1 MEAVAKK
8 ALHPLLTVAA
18 ISVTVFSAVGVAAL
32 TGVLPHSSGKEAA
45 PSAIVAAP
53 ALVGAPDI
61 AASVSASTTA
71 EKPAEEA
78 APMPP
83 AAARA
88 TPKPAH
94 KKVAKAPQPVQIAEA
109 PEAVPAPQAAPFPPP
124 PAPVA
129 PAPTPVVEAPKPV
142 PAGILGVVE
151 SVREVKQAQKTN
163 GSGPILGGIAGA
175 VAGNQVGRGN
185 GNSLATILGAVGG
198 IVAGTAVE
206 KNVRATKHW
215 EVDVRLDDGSSR
227 TINSDV
233 PPFWHGGERV
243 RFLDGKLQPA

>member
-1 MEAVAKK
+1 MEAVVKK

-32 TGVLPHSSGKEAA
+32 TGVLPHSVGSTRDAA
-45 PSAIVAAP
+45 PAAAVAAP
-53 ALVGAPDI
+53 APLVAAPDI
-61 AASVSASTTA
+61 AASTA
-71 EKPAEEA
+71 VTKPAEDA
-78 APMPP
+78 ASMPP
-83 AAARA
+83 AEARS

-94 KKVAKAPQPVQIAEA
+94 KKIVKAPKPVQIAEA
-109 PEAVPAPQAAPFPPP
+109 PQAAPFPLP
-124 PAPVA
+124 PAPA
-129 PAPTPVVEAPKPV
+129 IATPQPV

-185 GNSLATILGAVGG
+185 GQNIATILGAVGG
-198 IVAGTAVE
+198 IVAGPAVE

-215 EVDVRLDDGSSR
+215 EVDVRLDDGSTR

-233 PPFWHGGERV
+233 QPFWRGGERV
-243 RFLDGKLQPA
+243 RFVDGKLQPA

>member
-32 TGVLPHSSGKEAA
+32 TGVLPHSTSKEAA
-45 PSAIVAAP
+45 PSALVAPP
-53 ALVGAPDI
+53 ALVAAPDI
-61 AASVSASTTA
+61 AASAAVSPAV
-71 EKPAEEA
+71 EKPADEV

-83 AAARA
+83 AAARS

-94 KKVAKAPQPVQIAEA
+94 KKVAKTPKPAQIAQ
-109 PEAVPAPQAAPFPPP
+109 APQAAPVPPPP
-124 PAPVA
+124 PAPI
-129 PAPTPVVEAPKPV
+129 EAPKPV

-151 SVREVKQAQKTN
+151 SVREVKQPQKTN

-185 GNSLATILGAVGG
+185 GQILATILGTVGG
-198 IVAGTAVE
+198 AVAGTAVE
-206 KNVRATKHW
+206 RNVRATSHW
-215 EVDVRLDDGSSR
+215 EVNVRLDDGSTR
-227 TINSDV
+227 TLNSDV
-233 PPFWHGGERV
+233 APFWHGGERV
-243 RFLDGKLQPA
+243 RLLDGKLQPA

>member
-1 MEAVAKK
+1 MEAVVKK

-32 TGVLPHSSGKEAA
+32 TGVLPHSVGSTREAA
-45 PSAIVAAP
+45 PAAVVAAP
-53 ALVGAPDI
+53 APLAAAPDI
-61 AASVSASTTA
+61 AASTA
-71 EKPAEEA
+71 VTKPAEDA

-83 AAARA
+83 AAARS

-94 KKVAKAPQPVQIAEA
+94 KKVATAPKPVQIAE
-109 PEAVPAPQAAPFPPP
+109 APQAAPFPPP
-124 PAPVA
+124 APVIAA
-129 PAPTPVVEAPKPV
+129 PQPV

-151 SVREVKQAQKTN
+151 SVREVKQAQRTN

-185 GNSLATILGAVGG
+185 GQNLATILGAVGG

-206 KNVRATKHW
+206 KSVRATKHW

>member
-32 TGVLPHSSGKEAA
+32 TGVLPHSVGLPKEPAPAA
-45 PSAIVAAP
+45 VVAAP
-53 ALVGAPDI
+53 EPPVAPPDM
-61 AASVSASTTA
+61 AASTA
-71 EKPAEEA
+71 AAAKPAEDV

-83 AAARA
+83 AAARS

-94 KKVAKAPQPVQIAEA
+94 KKIAKAPKPVQIAE
-109 PEAVPAPQAAPFPPP
+109 APQAAPFPPP

-129 PAPTPVVEAPKPV
+129 PAPTPVVQAPKPV

-151 SVREVKQAQKTN
+151 SVREVKQAQRTN
-163 GSGPILGGIAGA
+163 GSGPILGGIAAA
-175 VAGNQVGRGN
+175 VAGTQVGRGN
-185 GNSLATILGAVGG
+185 GHNLATILGAVGG
-198 IVAGTAVE
+198 PVAGTAVE
-206 KNVRATKHW
+206 RNVRATTHW
-215 EVDVRLDDGSSR
+215 EVNVRLDDGTTR
-227 TINSDV
+227 TMNSDAQ
-233 PPFWHGGERV
+233 PFWHGGERV